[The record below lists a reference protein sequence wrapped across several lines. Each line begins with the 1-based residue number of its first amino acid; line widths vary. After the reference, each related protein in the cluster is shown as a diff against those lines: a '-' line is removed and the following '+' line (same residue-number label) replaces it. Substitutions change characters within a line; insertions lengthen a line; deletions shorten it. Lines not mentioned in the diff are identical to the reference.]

1 MSPLEGEKMQTQYD
15 VLSYRI
21 YLYFHVY
28 KLAIEIDENGNS
40 GRNIDNEKKRQNA
53 VEQELDSKYFRTNPE
68 QENWHFYNCS
78 WNI

>member
-28 KLAIEIDENGNS
+28 NLAIEIDENGHS
-40 GRNIDNEKKRQNA
+40 GRNIDNEKKKTKC
-53 VEQELDSKYFRTNPE
+53 SRTRTW
-68 QENWHFYNCS
+68 Q
-78 WNI
+78 

>member
-28 KLAIEIDENGNS
+28 KLAIEIDENGHS
-40 GRNIDNEKKRQNA
+40 GRNIDNEKKKDKMQ
-53 VEQELDSKYFRTNPE
+53 
-68 QENWHFYNCS
+68 
-78 WNI
+78 